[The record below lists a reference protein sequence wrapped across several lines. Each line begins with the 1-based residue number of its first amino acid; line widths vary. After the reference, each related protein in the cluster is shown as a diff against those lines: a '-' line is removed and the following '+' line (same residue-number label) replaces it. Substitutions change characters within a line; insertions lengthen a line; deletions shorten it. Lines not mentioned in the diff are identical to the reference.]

1 MQPAGSRGWGTLLGN
16 AMRSSPG
23 GGAGP
28 DRGAITEVKFSFP
41 FSARAGPGRQER
53 GLNVASSAAGPQARI
68 TEAARDK
75 VAEGRGPVCSSALP
89 VPAPWEPARSA
100 FLPMEKQGSSFSL
113 VKNLGKPRQTVEMES
128 NFWTGHKN
136 EDEEEFL
143 LANVVALRSQLK
155 ETERSLQ
162 NLGEELSSSSE
173 GSHCIS
179 HFTEIVGLSLEDLIQ
194 PNCSEYQNYSGQKSA
209 CKVSHQDRTP
219 QKKSKTKSH
228 SVSAAFN
235 KSMEK
240 ENEHLKEK
248 LSILHEQNS
257 SLVSQNYCLMNKI
270 ETINLELAQSKT
282 RISLLESALGTHSVN
297 IPLLEEQIV
306 NLEAEVTA
314 QDKVLRDAENKL
326 EYSQKMV
333 VEKEHILQRF
343 KEECKKLKM
352 DLIEQSKQRKR
363 AELQRNEAL
372 FNAEELTKALKK
384 YREKITE
391 KLEKV
396 QAEEEV
402 LERNLINCE
411 KEREKLHE
419 KCVAYRNE
427 LESTEEQLRLIKE
440 ENRSTREE
448 IKCLEEK
455 NTEIVSLLTQSK
467 QKILKLE
474 SELTDKE
481 VILKEK
487 KSLISENVELKALT
501 AQQNDRLKL
510 CHQEI
515 EDSREEL
522 GTLESI
528 ISQLSL
534 SASEKFKL
542 HHSKCQLLSSSTKE
556 ANSAS
561 CCESNKSLIAD
572 LRIKLAMKEAEI
584 QKLQANLTVSKVVQH
599 LSDDQEKENGRL
611 YGLETEPVKLTGNRS
626 EEVRRCQQLELIS
639 KQFEK
644 EKRRYT
650 REIEELHAKLTN
662 AKEQNSSL
670 KTSMSQRASQFQ
682 IIQEE
687 LLEKAAKTSRL
698 EREITKKSSQLSALE
713 KQLEEKTVAFS
724 SAAARNAELEQ
735 EIMEKNDQIRNL
747 ETSINKEHEHI
758 TISFEKAKLIH
769 LEQRKEMEKQIEI
782 LQTQLNKKHEQFNEQ
797 EKTMSILQQDILC
810 KQQRIESLDQML
822 IERREEMEKQNV
834 KKDEALKIL
843 QNQLTEEMV
852 KGSQLESAL
861 DICKEELAVYLS
873 QLDESKDLFEKQL
886 KKKSEEVQRLQ
897 KEVKL
902 KNQSLQDTSEQN
914 VLLQQTLHRQQ
925 QMLQEETIRNGELE
939 DSQLKLEKQVSKLE
953 QELQKQREN
962 LEEELRKAEGK
973 LNIASQEAD
982 LKRQKVTELT
992 STIRQIKLEMDQCK
1006 DELIDMEKELIQ
1018 LRRDGE
1024 TKTIQ
1029 LNQLGITLEQLQSEV
1044 NKKTNQVTELEDKLL
1059 QSETCHKNALQ
1070 KIAELEAELQNAHGE
1085 LKITLRQLQDLREIL
1100 QNAQLSLEEKYAA
1113 IKDLTA
1119 ELRQCKGEIA
1129 DKKQELLDMDQA
1141 LKERNWELKQRAA
1154 QVTQLDMTIREHR
1167 GEMEQKIIRLEGSLE
1182 KSELEIK
1189 ECNKQIESLDA
1200 KLQHSRD
1207 ELREKEFELLQR
1219 DQEINQL
1226 KKEIERKEHRLTG
1239 IEKTMKN
1246 QEKCIADQYKE
1257 ALDLGQQLRLERE
1270 QMQHIHLDLLE
1281 TRRLLVQAQRETD
1294 RLSHELEEVNH
1305 LSQEKKLAHQT
1316 DQEKWYVS
1324 IDTQKSGSQH
1334 LSGQLQQLKLE
1345 LEEAQD
1351 TVNNLQQQLQARDE
1365 VVRAANEALLVKES
1379 QVTRLQTRIA
1389 GHERTEGT
1397 KQLPV
1402 PLVLSTH
1409 ALFSNQEQDSSRH
1422 SYASYFKHRKL
1433 RRSISASDLSVKDS
1447 DSLDLSKSTLDDFK
1461 QILMLQSSVI
1471 QDGQKDF
1478 FHTTNRLNESSFDP
1492 LTYALD
1498 EDIASDCNDFQTLRG
1513 MLKYIN
1519 KEMRKSENAST
1530 HISLNANSKENQA
1543 CASVVG
1549 RDKD

>member
-1 MQPAGSRGWGTLLGN
+1 
-16 AMRSSPG
+16 
-23 GGAGP
+23 
-28 DRGAITEVKFSFP
+28 
-41 FSARAGPGRQER
+41 
-53 GLNVASSAAGPQARI
+53 
-68 TEAARDK
+68 
-75 VAEGRGPVCSSALP
+75 
-89 VPAPWEPARSA
+89 
-100 FLPMEKQGSSFSL
+100 MEKQGSHFPL

-155 ETERSLQ
+155 ETEKSLQ

-219 QKKSKTKSH
+219 QRKSKTKSH

-240 ENEHLKEK
+240 EKEHLKEK

-363 AELQRNEAL
+363 AEQQRNEAL
-372 FNAEELTKALKK
+372 FNAEELTKAFKK

-440 ENRSTREE
+440 ENCSTREE

-501 AQQNDRLKL
+501 AQQTDRLKL

-534 SASEKFKL
+534 SASEEFKL

-561 CCESNKSLIAD
+561 CCESNKFLIAD

-599 LSDDQEKENGRL
+599 LSDDQQKENGRL
-611 YGLETEPVKLTGNRS
+611 YGLETEPVKLTGNQS
-626 EEVRRCQQLELIS
+626 EVRRCQQLELIS

-724 SAAARNAELEQ
+724 TAAARNAELEQ
-735 EIMEKNDQIRNL
+735 ELMEKNDQIRNL
-747 ETSINKEHEHI
+747 ETSINKEHEHV

-769 LEQRKEMEKQIEI
+769 LEQHKEMEKQIEI

-810 KQQRIESLDQML
+810 KQQHIESLDQML
-822 IERREEMEKQNV
+822 IESREEMEKQNV
-834 KKDEALKIL
+834 KKDEALKTL
-843 QNQLTEEMV
+843 ENQLTEEMV

-873 QLDESKDLFEKQL
+873 QLDESKDSFEKQL

-897 KEVKL
+897 KEIKL
-902 KNQSLQDTSEQN
+902 KNQNLQDTSEQN

-1024 TKTIQ
+1024 TKTMQ

-1044 NKKTNQVTELEDKLL
+1044 HKKTNQVTELEDKLL
-1059 QSETCHKNALQ
+1059 QSEACHKNALQ
-1070 KIAELEAELQNAHGE
+1070 KIAELETELQNAHGE
-1085 LKITLRQLQDLREIL
+1085 LKITLRQLQELKEIL

-1219 DQEINQL
+1219 DQELNQL

-1305 LSQEKKLAHQT
+1305 LSQEKEARANCLAEELGAAQAHEAQLEARTQAEIKRLSAEIDSLKEAYELEKLAHQT

-1389 GHERTEGT
+1389 GHERTEGI
-1397 KQLPV
+1397 KQLPI
-1402 PLVLSTH
+1402 PLILSTH
-1409 ALFSNQEQDSSRH
+1409 ALFSDQEQDSSRH
-1422 SYASYFKHRKL
+1422 SHASYFKHRKL

-1447 DSLDLSKSTLDDFK
+1447 DSLDLSKSTLEDFK

-1471 QDGQKDF
+1471 QDSQKDF

-1492 LTYALD
+1492 LTYVLD
-1498 EDIASDCNDFQTLRG
+1498 EDIASDCNDFQTLSG

-1530 HISLNANSKENQA
+1530 HVSLNANSKENQA
-1543 CASVVG
+1543 HASVVG